1 MTQTSP
7 NTNSAKNNGAISKLT
22 SSDDGAALMDYPLSA
37 HSLSTPTPNALKRLE
52 PDGGGYKAKNQTIP
66 TQHSST
72 SWWQR
77 LNLRNKA
84 TAVAILI
91 GTLPVLVTGITAY
104 YFADR
109 AVVTEIAEAKIARA
123 EGMEDKVIRFMR
135 ERYGDIQVMASL
147 QVLTDPKLV
156 ESTTLA
162 QKQTTLDNYIE
173 FYKIYD
179 SIAVFDLN
187 GNVIVQSQGE
197 PLGNHSDRDY
207 IQAALKLDQPYIGNP
222 GISDSSGKFVIHIAA
237 PVKDQVTGKT
247 IGTIR
252 SRMPVEALDD
262 LVSSFGAGGDQYHLI
277 DLSEETPEIF
287 VSNQPDKQQKNAAEV
302 FAHFEQL
309 KTAGKPG
316 STVTTD
322 TIDNS
327 QDLLAYAPLHELEG
341 VPKLPWSAAVA
352 TPTKIAFEPQRQLL
366 LALASGTALTA
377 LLVSAVAAAI
387 ANRATTPIV
396 SAADAVTKIGQG
408 DLDTR
413 LNVAGED
420 ELAVLGKNINDMA
433 QQLGSLVQQQTLA
446 AEKANLLAEITSV
459 RSFDAQA
466 IQDIFD
472 IAVINARKIY
482 KADRVIV
489 YRLNSDGSGEAMAE
503 SVTPGQFHAFNSNIK
518 HPPLSPKQLATHS
531 DDGIVAITNITAAGL
546 SAEQLKFMEHLEV
559 KSTLD
564 VLLLSQGQPFA
575 LLSVHHCQNSHPW
588 QPEEIDFLQR
598 LADQMRLSLDRLT
611 LLDQTR
617 NLAEEQRQLKEGL
630 QHRALEL
637 LKEVDP
643 ISKGDLTIRAR
654 VTEDEIGTIAD
665 SYNATVANLRKIVN
679 QVQAAAGQVAETT
692 SFNEVAVQSLAEEAL
707 HQAEEIS
714 VALDRAQEMAQSVR
728 MVANN
733 AEQALTAVQEASQMV
748 QAGDVAMNRTVDGIL
763 AIRETVAETAKKVK
777 HLGESSQK
785 ISTVVNL
792 ISTFAAQTN
801 LLALNASIEAARAGE
816 EGRGFAVVADEV
828 RSLAQQSAD
837 ATSEIE
843 KLVAAI
849 QAETNEVV
857 TAMEAG
863 TEQVVM
869 GTKLVDETRAS
880 LNQITTVSAKI
891 SKLVE
896 AITDATLIQT
906 QAAESVTETM
916 TKVANIAAHTSTGA
930 SDVSYSFE
938 QLRQV
943 AQALQAEVGQFKLS

>member
-22 SSDDGAALMDYPLSA
+22 SSDDGAALMEYPLSDR
-37 HSLSTPTPNALKRLE
+37 SLSTPIPNALKRLE
-52 PDGGGYKAKNQTIP
+52 PDGGGYKTKNQTIP
-66 TQHSST
+66 KQLSST

-84 TAVAILI
+84 TALAILI
-91 GTLPVLVTGITAY
+91 GTIPVLVTGITAY

-109 AVVTEIAEAKIARA
+109 AVVRGIADAKIARA
-123 EGMEDKVIRFMR
+123 EGIEDKVIRFMR
-135 ERYGDIQVMASL
+135 ERYGDIQVLANL
-147 QVLTDPKLV
+147 NILTDPKLV

-162 QKQTTLDNYIE
+162 QKQATLDNYID

-179 SIAVFDLN
+179 SIAVFDLQ

-197 PLGNHSDRDY
+197 PVGNHSDRDY
-207 IQAALKLDQPYIGNP
+207 FQAALKLDQPYIGNP
-222 GISDSSGKFVIHIAA
+222 TISDSSGKFAIHIAS
-237 PVKDQVTGKT
+237 PIKDLTGKT
-247 IGTIR
+247 IGVIR

-262 LVSSFGAGGDQYHLI
+262 LIANFGAGGDQYYLM
-277 DLSEETPEIF
+277 DLSGGGAEIF
-287 VSNQPDKQQKNAAEV
+287 VSNQPQKRDKEASEV

-309 KTAGKPG
+309 KTAGKPA
-316 STVTTD
+316 SEVTTD
-322 TIDNS
+322 TIDNT
-327 QDLLAYAPLHELEG
+327 QGLLAYAPLQTLEG
-341 VPKLPWSAAVA
+341 VQDLPWSAAVA

-413 LNVAGED
+413 INVAGED

-433 QQLGSLVQQQTLA
+433 QQLGTLVQQQTLA
-446 AEKANLLAEITSV
+446 AERANLLAEITSV

-472 IAVINARKIY
+472 IAVINARKIF

-489 YRLNSDGSGEAMAE
+489 YRLNSDGSGDAVAE

-575 LLSVHHCQNSHPW
+575 LLSVHHCKNSHPW

-748 QAGDVAMNRTVDGIL
+748 QEGDVAMNRTVDGIL

-943 AQALQAEVGQFKLS
+943 AQALQEEVGQFKLS

>member
-1 MTQTSP
+1 MTQTSS
-7 NTNSAKNNGAISKLT
+7 NTNSTNNNGATSKLT
-22 SSDDGAALMDYPLSA
+22 PNDNGSALKDYPLSD
-37 HSLSTPTPNALKRLE
+37 HSLSTQTSNALKRLE
-52 PDGGGYKAKNQTIP
+52 PDGGGYKAKTQTIP
-66 TQHSST
+66 KPQSST

-84 TAVAILI
+84 TALAIII

-109 AVVTEIAEAKIARA
+109 AIIREIANAKIARA
-123 EGMEDKVIRFMR
+123 EGIEDKVMRFMR
-135 ERYGDIQVMASL
+135 ERYGDIQILASL
-147 QVLTDPKLV
+147 QVLTDPELV

-162 QKQTTLDNYIE
+162 QKQATLNNYID

-179 SIAVFDLN
+179 SIAVFDLQ
-187 GNVIVQSQGE
+187 GNVIVQSKGD
-197 PLGNHSDRDY
+197 PLENHSDREY
-207 IQAALKLDQPYIGNP
+207 FQAALKLDGPYINNP
-222 GISDSSGKFVIHIAA
+222 TISESSGEFAVHTAA
-237 PVKDQVTGKT
+237 PVKDATGKT
-247 IGTIR
+247 IGVIR
-252 SRMPVEALDD
+252 SRMPVEALDE
-262 LVSSFGAGGDQYHLI
+262 LIANFGFGGDEYYLL
-277 DLSEETPEIF
+277 DLSEGGAEIF
-287 VSNQPDKQQKNAAEV
+287 VSNQPDMQGKSASEV
-302 FAHFEQL
+302 FVEFEQL
-309 KTAGKPG
+309 KTAGKSG

-322 TIDNS
+322 TVQNS
-327 QDLLAYAPLHELEG
+327 QDLLAYAPELTLEG
-341 VPKLPWSAAVA
+341 VQDLPWTAMVA

-377 LLVSAVAAAI
+377 LLVSAIAAAI
-387 ANRATTPIV
+387 ANRATRPIV

-420 ELAVLGKNINDMA
+420 EMAVLGENINDMA
-433 QQLGSLVQQQTLA
+433 KQLGTLVQEQTLA

-482 KADRVIV
+482 QADRVIV
-489 YRLNSDGSGEAMAE
+489 YRLNTDGGGEVAAE
-503 SVTPGQFHAFNSNIK
+503 SVTAGQFHAFNSNIK

-531 DDGIVAITNITAAGL
+531 DDGIVAITNVATAGL
-546 SAEQLKFMEHLEV
+546 APEQVKFMENLEV

-564 VLLLSQGQPFA
+564 VLLISQGQPFA
-575 LLSVHHCQNSHPW
+575 LLSVHYCQKPHEW
-588 QPEEIDFLQR
+588 QPGDIDFLQR

-617 NLAEEQRQLKEGL
+617 NLAEEQRLLKEGL
-630 QHRALEL
+630 QQRALEL

-654 VTEDEIGTIAD
+654 VTEDEIGTVAD
-665 SYNATVANLRKIVN
+665 SYNATVANLRKIVT
-679 QVQAAAGQVAETT
+679 QVQAAASQVADTT
-692 SFNEVAVQSLAEEAL
+692 SSNEVAVQSLAEEAL

-728 MVANN
+728 MVAAN
-733 AEQALTAVQEASQMV
+733 AEQALTAVQEAGEMV
-748 QAGDVAMNRTVDGIL
+748 QEGDQAMNRTVDGIL

-880 LNQITTVSAKI
+880 LNKITSVSNKI
-891 SKLVE
+891 SDLVE
-896 AITDATLIQT
+896 AITEATLIQT
-906 QAAESVTETM
+906 RASESVTETM
-916 TKVANIAAHTSTGA
+916 TKVANIAAQTSTGA

-943 AQALQAEVGQFKLS
+943 AQALQAEVGQFKLN

>member
-7 NTNSAKNNGAISKLT
+7 NTNSTTNKGAISKLT
-22 SSDDGAALMDYPLSA
+22 PNDNSSALKDYPLSD
-37 HSLSTPTPNALKRLE
+37 HSLATQTPNPLKRLE
-52 PDGGGYKAKNQTIP
+52 PDGGGYKPKIQTVP

-84 TAVAILI
+84 TALAIII

-104 YFADR
+104 YFADQ
-109 AVVTEIAEAKIARA
+109 AIAKEIAAAKIARA
-123 EGMEDKVIRFMR
+123 EGIEDKVIRFMR
-135 ERYGDIQVMASL
+135 ERYGDIQILASL
-147 QVLTDPKLV
+147 QILTDPKLA

-162 QKQTTLDNYIE
+162 QKQANLDNYVD

-179 SIAVFDLN
+179 SIAVFDLK
-187 GNVIVQSQGE
+187 GNVIVQSEGD
-197 PLGNHSDRDY
+197 PLPNHSDRDY
-207 IQAALKLDQPYIGNP
+207 IQAAIKLDQPYIGNP
-222 GISDSSGKFVIHIAA
+222 TISKTSGKVVVHTAA
-237 PVKDQVTGKT
+237 PVKDATGKL
-247 IGTIR
+247 IGVIR

-262 LVSSFGAGGDQYHLI
+262 LISNFAAGGDQYHLI
-277 DLSEETPEIF
+277 DLSGETPEIF
-287 VSNQPDKQQKNAAEV
+287 VSNQPEKQQKNAAEV
-302 FAHFEQL
+302 FTDFEQL

-316 STVTTD
+316 STLTID

-327 QDLLAYAPLHELEG
+327 KDLLAYAPLHELEG
-341 VPKLPWSAAVA
+341 VQKLPWGAAVA

-377 LLVSAVAAAI
+377 LLVSAIAAAI
-387 ANRATTPIV
+387 ANRATNPIV
-396 SAADAVTKIGQG
+396 NAADAVTKIGQG

-413 LNVAGED
+413 LDVAGED
-420 ELAVLGKNINDMA
+420 EMAVLGANINEMA
-433 QQLGSLVQQQTLA
+433 QQIGSLVQEQTLA
-446 AEKANLLAEITSV
+446 AEKANLLAEIISV

-466 IQDIFD
+466 IQEIFD
-472 IAVINARKIY
+472 VAVINARKIY

-489 YRLNSDGSGEAMAE
+489 YRLNPDGGGEVVAE
-503 SVTPGQFHAFNSNIK
+503 SVTAGQFHAFNSNIK
-518 HPPLSPKQLATHS
+518 YPPLSPKQLATHS
-531 DDGIVAITNITAAGL
+531 DDGIVAITNVATAGL
-546 SAEQLKFMEHLEV
+546 APEQVKFMEHLEV

-564 VLLLSQGQPFA
+564 VLLISQGQPFA
-575 LLSVHHCQNSHPW
+575 LLSVHHCQKPHEWHPG
-588 QPEEIDFLQR
+588 EIDFLQR

-630 QHRALEL
+630 QQRALEL

-679 QVQAAAGQVAETT
+679 QVQAAASQVADTT
-692 SFNEVAVQSLAEEAL
+692 SSNEVAVQSLAEEAL
-707 HQAEEIS
+707 NQAEEIS

-728 MVANN
+728 MVAAN
-733 AEQALTAVQEASQMV
+733 AEQALTAVQEAGEMV
-748 QAGDVAMNRTVDGIL
+748 QEGDQAMNRTVDGIL

-828 RSLAQQSAD
+828 RSLAQQSAN

-880 LNQITTVSAKI
+880 LNKITSVSNKI
-891 SKLVE
+891 SDLVE
-896 AITDATLIQT
+896 AITEATLIQT
-906 QAAESVTETM
+906 RASESVTETM
-916 TKVANIAAHTSTGA
+916 TKVANIAAQTSTGA

-943 AQALQAEVGQFKLS
+943 AQALQAEVGQFKLN